1 MAGKIPSTFIDELM
15 TRVDIVDVIDR
26 RVPLTRKGREYQAC
40 CPFHDEKTPSFT
52 VSPTKQFYHCF
63 GCGAHGTAIG
73 FLMEYANMGF
83 VEAVEELAEG
93 VGLQVPSDSTQHSG
107 RPSNEAPG
115 QLFKIVE
122 EANYWFQQQLRT
134 HDEAKTAIAYLKKR
148 GLDGRIAA
156 SFGIGCAP
164 ESWDD
169 LAAALGTSDIRQQ
182 QLLKAG
188 LVANRDKSVQGRS
201 GQDRSSQS
209 GPGQGK
215 NDRGKN
221 DRSRAGVYDRF
232 RGRVIFPIEDHRGR
246 VVAFGGR
253 ILGKGE
259 PKYLNSPETP
269 LFHKGAELYG
279 LHRARREI
287 GSQDHSIVVEGYMDV
302 VSLAQFGIDNA
313 VATLGTATTR
323 THLQRLFR
331 LASEIVFC
339 FDGDRAGRSA
349 AWKALQV
356 VLPEMQDGRQVGFLF
371 LPDGEDPD
379 TVVRA
384 ENREGFEKRV
394 KAASSLPDFLFDSL
408 VSQVDMERM
417 DGKARLVSL
426 ARPLIEQLPQG
437 VLREMMF
444 TRLSSLSGLTGQ
456 QLGTG
461 NVEVPMLPRRR
472 AWQNKPLEHGQISPL
487 AFATSLLLQNPE
499 LAASISDPASLEKLN
514 VPGSEV
520 LLAMVQRILL
530 DPDLTTARLLESFR
544 ENQAHGYLEKLAMR
558 TNLIDQDAL
567 ASQFNDTLARLL
579 ENQADQRRLS
589 LIEKSRLGMLEGAE
603 KRELVD
609 LLSNRK
615 ETIKARI
622 SD

>member
-1 MAGKIPSTFIDELM
+1 M
-15 TRVDIVDVIDR
+15 
-26 RVPLTRKGREYQAC
+26 PLTRKGKEYQAC

-73 FLMEYANMGF
+73 FLMEYVNMGF

-134 HDEAKTAIAYLKKR
+134 HAEAKTAIAYLKKR

-156 SFGIGCAP
+156 SFGIGYAP

-169 LAAALGTSDIRQQ
+169 LAAALGAGEIRQQ

-188 LVANRDKSVQGRS
+188 LVAKRDNS
-201 GQDRSSQS
+201 
-209 GPGQGK
+209 GQGK
-215 NDRGKN
+215 PGRDKP
-221 DRSRAGVYDRF
+221 GVYDRF

-253 ILGKGE
+253 ILGEGE

-287 GSQDHSIVVEGYMDV
+287 GNQDHSIVVEGYMDV

-349 AWKALQV
+349 AWKAMQV

-384 ENREGFEKRV
+384 ESREGFEKRV

-408 VSQVDMERM
+408 VSRVDMERM

-426 ARPLIEQLPQG
+426 ARPLIEQLPEG

-444 TRLSSLSGLTGQ
+444 SRLSSLSGLTVQ
-456 QLGTG
+456 QLGKR
-461 NVEVPMLPRRR
+461 NAEAPMVPRRR
-472 AWQNKPLEHGQISPL
+472 SGQNKPLDQGQISPL

-499 LAASISDPASLEKLN
+499 LAASIPDPRSTRQIEC
-514 VPGSEV
+514 S
-520 LLAMVQRILL
+520 R
-530 DPDLTTARLLESFR
+530 FR
-544 ENQAHGYLEKLAMR
+544 SSPCH
-558 TNLIDQDAL
+558 D
-567 ASQFNDTLARLL
+567 
-579 ENQADQRRLS
+579 
-589 LIEKSRLGMLEGAE
+589 
-603 KRELVD
+603 
-609 LLSNRK
+609 RK
-615 ETIKARI
+615 DRAGP
-622 SD
+622 